1 MRWQAAVQLLSEPG
15 KLEKPGFFSC
25 TAEQSAGMRWQAAV
39 QLLSEPGKLEKPG
52 FFIPLEAI
60 LLLLFL
66 FRSDS
71 PR

>member
-1 MRWQAAVQLLSEPG
+1 
-15 KLEKPGFFSC
+15 
-25 TAEQSAGMRWQAAV
+25 MRWQAAV